1 MARSVS
7 GSLLP
12 SNAPRTPI
20 PTLSCARTHLQF
32 KRSMES
38 YFPSMALDQIAEC
51 VLREL
56 GSGTKS
62 VSSLETTCSNRALR
76 LVLPRLAWLEGLG
89 MIENTGSDVFR
100 ITPLGQRFLEAV
112 SGADESLTTARERPH
127 ELDETEIELDK

>member
-1 MARSVS
+1 MHRAHT
-7 GSLLP
+7 LLQ
-12 SNAPRTPI
+12 
-20 PTLSCARTHLQF
+20 L
-32 KRSMES
+32 KRGMES